1 MPTVKIEL
9 LKGKDHQSLKAMMSI
24 IMDSVVEVLQ
34 LSSDDRNIRLLEFE
48 PGFFEM
54 KSPYQVLI
62 EICMFVGRTKETKKK
77 LYQTIV
83 NRLEEKKL
91 FEKDQVFITINE
103 LPMENWGVRG
113 GIPADEINLGFK
125 VEV

>member
-9 LKGKDHQSLKAMMSI
+9 LKGKDHQSLKDMMTI
-24 IMDSVVEVLQ
+24 VMDTVVEVLQ
-34 LSSDDRNIRLLEFE
+34 LPSDDRNMRLWEYE

-54 KSPYQVLI
+54 KTPYQVLV
-62 EICMFVGRTKETKKK
+62 EICMFAGRTKETKKK

-83 NRLEEKKL
+83 NRLEEKQL
-91 FEKDQVFITINE
+91 FAKEQVFIIIHE
-103 LPMENWGVRG
+103 PPMENWGVRG
-113 GIPADEINLGFK
+113 GIPANELKLGFK